1 MKQIGFTYRLVF
13 IGLLLVS
20 ALSYSQTIKSSVDTT
35 SIRIGEKLLYT
46 LSVEVDSNLVVLFPE
61 GQTFVPLEMI
71 SKSKTDTLRKQALFE
86 LITTYGLTQFDSGV
100 YAIPRQPVQIGDEIK
115 FSDSLLVRV
124 NPVVID
130 TTKQGLYDIKPFIEV
145 PKSRNLRWLWYVL
158 GIIFIGA
165 AIFWV
170 ILFIK
175 QRKKNDNPH
184 EQLEPFERAKQSLLS
199 IAEAS
204 AEDHDGIKKYYSHL
218 TFVLKSYLESKV
230 YDHALESTTEEL
242 VGRLRLIR
250 DGGHLHISDAVLDN
264 ITRVLQR
271 SDLVKFAK
279 SLPEKELLKMDWQT
293 FDIALTQIN
302 DGIPEP
308 TEEELARDLA
318 YQQEKLRLEK
328 LRQRKIL
335 LIATGSLPFLAFIVF
350 AIWNGPK
357 YAWDTVTFDKN
368 KRLLETQYWITSEYG
383 APGMTVS
390 TPLVLYRT
398 SNPNDLEVI
407 EGQKTSVFKM
417 TDTDMPMIELK
428 STQIVDSTKAL
439 VDIPIKLD
447 AQFKQWESLGVENI
461 FEKRETI
468 TTPLGAQGYKV
479 YGSAQWDNG
488 EKVGFNL
495 IYFTSENKALQELI
509 LVWPENDNYAVEMI
523 NRIVE
528 SIELIKKEE

>member
-1 MKQIGFTYRLVF
+1 MAQNMRGT
-13 IGLLLVS
+13 
-20 ALSYSQTIKSSVDTT
+20 
-35 SIRIGEKLLYT
+35 
-46 LSVEVDSNLVVLFPE
+46 P
-61 GQTFVPLEMI
+61 
-71 SKSKTDTLRKQALFE
+71 
-86 LITTYGLTQFDSGV
+86 
-100 YAIPRQPVQIGDEIK
+100 
-115 FSDSLLVRV
+115 
-124 NPVVID
+124 
-130 TTKQGLYDIKPFIEV
+130 
-145 PKSRNLRWLWYVL
+145 
-158 GIIFIGA
+158 
-165 AIFWV
+165 
-170 ILFIK
+170 
-175 QRKKNDNPH
+175 
-184 EQLEPFERAKQSLLS
+184 
-199 IAEAS
+199 
-204 AEDHDGIKKYYSHL
+204 
-218 TFVLKSYLESKV
+218 
-230 YDHALESTTEEL
+230 
-242 VGRLRLIR
+242 
-250 DGGHLHISDAVLDN
+250 
-264 ITRVLQR
+264 
-271 SDLVKFAK
+271 
-279 SLPEKELLKMDWQT
+279 
-293 FDIALTQIN
+293 
-302 DGIPEP
+302 
-308 TEEELARDLA
+308 
-318 YQQEKLRLEK
+318 
-328 LRQRKIL
+328 
-335 LIATGSLPFLAFIVF
+335 
-350 AIWNGPK
+350 
-357 YAWDTVTFDKN
+357 VTFDKN